1 MQAHPVLYQS
11 IREINCCNMVHKS
24 PREQL
29 FYNFKLGGRGSIR
42 KPPNLIDWTLSLR
55 HLAARAGEKDTGNV
69 VRMWNS
75 QCPVSQQIVG
85 RKAMALKSLM
95 EQMPEDALTLLVTM
109 VSEMGWEESPWTED
123 ALASKRI
130 LPGYVFRVADS
141 KAWSARQTVS
151 RQSVVLMVERMRQ
164 DVAKKNLRGKLTEK
178 QVSERAQSAAV
189 IYNVLNEVKTLVSMP
204 LSDLD
209 KWLGDWLEG
218 DAGLDMELRSVIMQ
232 RDEKFHPRDMPSL
245 RDLFEQHGGRA
256 LGGNQVQQCS
266 EKVRVQATELEET
279 MFALVQKQV
288 AYDKD
293 AFLCHLSRLSNV
305 EKAIYH
311 KKMEWKVQAHRQSQ
325 QAVEHWWERNVTL
338 INAMHPEPY
347 LGFKMVA
354 MELSKRH
361 SVPADRVVPPARNI
375 HEERQWLCGTFDVG
389 ACNHLGL
396 GLGDGAI
403 TLCRSRCRLS
413 W

>member
-1 MQAHPVLYQS
+1 MFQAHPVLYQS
-11 IREINCCNMVHKS
+11 IREIHCCNMVHKS
-24 PREQL
+24 PRDQL

-55 HLAARAGEKDTGNV
+55 HLASRAGEKDTSNV
-69 VRMWNS
+69 VRVWNS

-85 RKAMALKSLM
+85 RKSMALKSLM
-95 EQMPEDALTLLVTM
+95 EQMPEDALTLLTTM
-109 VSEMGWEESPWTED
+109 VSELGWEESPWTED

-151 RQSVVLMVERMRQ
+151 RQSVVLMVDRLRR

-178 QVSERAQSAAV
+178 LVSERAQSAAV
-189 IYNVLNEVKTLVSMP
+189 IYNVLTEVKTLAPIPPSE
-204 LSDLD
+204 LD
-209 KWLGDWLEG
+209 AWLTDWLEG
-218 DAGLDMELRSVIMQ
+218 DAGLDMELRSVILQ
-232 RDEKFHPRDMPSL
+232 RDDKFHPKDLPSL
-245 RDLFEQHGGRA
+245 RDLLEKHVGRA
-256 LGGNQVQQCS
+256 HGSNHVQQCS

-279 MFALVQKQV
+279 MFELVKKQV

-311 KKMEWKVQAHRQSQ
+311 KKLEWKMQSHRQSQ

-338 INAMHPEPY
+338 INATHPDPY
-347 LGFKMVA
+347 LAFKAAA

-361 SVPADRVVPPARNI
+361 SVPADRVVPLR
-375 HEERQWLCGTFDVG
+375 ESSTEGGCGHMPSCG
-389 ACNHLGL
+389 MRESHLGL
-396 GLGDGAI
+396 GESEI
-403 TLCRSRCRLS
+403 MLCISRCRWSL
-413 W
+413 